1 MEDRDLIESG
11 IDAANTL
18 IQYLAKDAVGAD
30 FMNQYTATRD
40 IQKQAVER
48 QKGILTELISS
59 SSKMEINTKEIQS
72 ITEDNAAGLNN
83 ISNSINSL
91 TNSISE
97 TEASYKQYA
106 EKFQDII
113 EETRAINQFIVE
125 IQKISN
131 QTNLLSF
138 NASIEAAHAGSAG
151 SGFRIIA
158 NEVKKLSENT
168 AKTTAKMMD
177 NLSRLEN
184 SIKAM
189 EAETEKNTLA
199 LSQLT
204 KNAEMALKTYET
216 VLQKNQTTSQSVEKF
231 ASHISDNVNQINSI
245 ITNVQETEDL
255 NKETVNLFVDCASR
269 NQMLFNDLY
278 SFIYEIKAIFE
289 DLKQGQE

>member
-1 MEDRDLIESG
+1 MEEKDLIESG

-30 FMNQYTATRD
+30 FMNQYTTTRD
-40 IQKQAVER
+40 VQKKAVER
-48 QKGILTELISS
+48 QKEILTNLISS
-59 SSKMEINTKEIQS
+59 SSKMEGNTKELQTM
-72 ITEDNAAGLNN
+72 TEDNASGLGN
-83 ISNSINSL
+83 ISDSINNL
-91 TNSISE
+91 TSSISE
-97 TEASYKQYA
+97 TEASYKKYT
-106 EKFQDII
+106 EKFQNII

-151 SGFRIIA
+151 AGFRIIA

-168 AKTTAKMMD
+168 AKTTAKMME
-177 NLSRLEN
+177 NLVRLEN
-184 SIKAM
+184 SIKTM
-189 EAETEKNTLA
+189 EEETAKNTLA
-199 LSQLT
+199 LNQLT
-204 KNAEMALKTYET
+204 KNAESALKTYEE
-216 VLQKNQTTSQSVEKF
+216 VLSKNEIASQSVENF
-231 ASHISDNVNQINSI
+231 ASHITDNVNQINSI
-245 ITNVQETEDL
+245 ITNVQETEDI

-289 DLKQGQE
+289 ELRKEHQ